1 MSVSVVVPVDIAKQL
16 SSQLLADVK
25 AGQRTQ
31 WPYDLS
37 GVKYKTKS
45 DMIRL
50 ETQWNTFERVENI
63 NFLIYLRFLSGD
75 FSKTWYQFVTNTEA
89 ADYRA
94 GQTLHISRYPMV
106 PPVVFSSICFA
117 PLPQCKTSFP
127 TIYGQVQLPSSATP
141 IKESQKTENNHDM
154 AIYVQVSTFNVLH
167 STFTY
172 QFASNEELMAYYRAE
187 LRVMA
192 AQDALLHPRPIAGFV
207 QRL

>member
-1 MSVSVVVPVDIAKQL
+1 MVYVPPDIASQL
-16 SSQLLADVK
+16 SAQLLADVN
-25 AGQRTQ
+25 AGKRTQ

-63 NFLIYLRFLSGD
+63 NFLIYLKFLSGN
-75 FSKTWYQFVTNTEA
+75 FSQTWYQFVTNTEA

-94 GQTLHISRYPMV
+94 GQNLHISRYPYI

-117 PLPQCKTSFP
+117 PLPICTNNSGP
-127 TIYGQVQLPSSATP
+127 AIYGQIQTPRSATP
-141 IKESQKTENNHDM
+141 LTESQKTANNQDM
-154 AIYVQVSTFNVLH
+154 AIYVQVSTFNVIH

-172 QFASNEELMAYYRAE
+172 QFTSYEEQMSYYRAE
-187 LRVMA
+187 LQINA
-192 AQDALLHPRPIAGFV
+192 AKQAAANPRPIVG
-207 QRL
+207 

>member
-1 MSVSVVVPVDIAKQL
+1 MVLVPANIASQI
-16 SSQLLADVK
+16 SAQLLADLK
-25 AGQRTQ
+25 AGKRTE

-50 ETQWNTFERVENI
+50 RTQWDTFERVENI
-63 NFLIYLRFLSGD
+63 NFVIYLKFLSGN
-75 FSKTWYQFVTNTEA
+75 FSQPWYQFVTNTEA

-94 GQTLHISRYPMV
+94 GQTLHISRYPNV

-117 PLPQCKTSFP
+117 PLPICTNNSGP
-127 TIYGQVQLPSSATP
+127 AIYGQVQTP
-141 IKESQKTENNHDM
+141 TNVTPLTESQKTANNQDT

-172 QFASNEELMAYYRAE
+172 QFTSNEELMAYYRAE
-187 LRVMA
+187 LRIKA
-192 AQDALLHPRPIAGFV
+192 AEDALAHPRPIVGYNP
-207 QRL
+207 